1 MIYRVPD
8 FDPEAPA
15 VIVDVGNTTT
25 AVATWHEDQIKSPL
39 SVPTSDDSALCG
51 AFTAHL
57 DGMPKREPAAVVVGS
72 VVPTALERIRAYV
85 GETLDREAL
94 VVGDTIALPI
104 DVGVT
109 DAKAIGTDRVCAAA
123 AAYDTL
129 QSACI
134 VIDFGSAVTVDL
146 VNDEGT
152 LLGGAILPGIR
163 MQLRALHEYTAAL
176 PEVQPASPEHT
187 YGRDT
192 TEAMQVGVCRG
203 IAGAARGLIEGYA
216 KWLNRWPQVVATG
229 GDLTFVAPL
238 CDFLDTQVQHLTLR
252 GIGLAYSKHLEAL
265 GK

>member
-8 FDPEAPA
+8 FDPESPA

-25 AVATWHEDQIKSPL
+25 GIATWHQDQVKTPL
-39 SVPTSDDSALCG
+39 SVPTADDAALNR
-51 AFTAHL
+51 AFIAHV
-57 DGMPKREPAAVVVGS
+57 DAMPKRKPAAVIVAS
-72 VVPTALERIRAYV
+72 VVPAALERIRAHV
-85 GETLDREAL
+85 GETFDMNAL
-94 VVGDTIALPI
+94 VVGDTVALPI
-104 DVGVT
+104 DVGVI

-123 AAYDTL
+123 AAFDTL
-129 QSACI
+129 RSACI
-134 VIDFGSAVTVDL
+134 IVDFGSAVTVDL

-152 LLGGAILPGIR
+152 LLGGAILPGIH

-176 PEVQPASPEHT
+176 PEVEVASPEHA

-203 IAGAARGLIEGYA
+203 IAGAARGLVEAYA
-216 KWLNRWPQVVATG
+216 RWLNRWPQVVATG
-229 GDLTFVAPL
+229 GDLTFIAPF

-252 GIGLAYSKHLEAL
+252 GIGVAYSKHLEAM